1 MAHPQLENGHTR
13 IANEVLEHL
22 IKTHLSPNQ
31 WQVLLCIIRKTYGF
45 NKKVDYIAN
54 FQIVEATGL
63 GKEVVSR
70 CLKGLTDMNLLNRNK
85 KHIGIQKDWE
95 LWKLAIPSTIGTKL
109 AEQSTNEKLAI
120 SSTELAI
127 SSTELAISSTKVS
140 SPHVTQKTKETIQKK
155 LYKRNYGE
163 FDNILL
169 TDEEYQK
176 LLDRFG
182 QTLTLQHIENLSL
195 GIASKDYKYK
205 SHYATILNWARRDGG
220 RSNGKYKRNFGERES
235 QDADNRPPEVF
246 KDKRV
251 QERID
256 AAQRRNTPD
265 RIRLGLPP
273 LPESLTGPDSED
285 S

>member
-22 IKTHLSPNQ
+22 IRVHLSPNQ

-70 CLKGLTDMNLLNRNK
+70 CLRGLTDMNLLNRNK

-95 LWKLAIPSTIGTKL
+95 LWKLAISSTIGTKL
-109 AEQSTNEKLAI
+109 AEQTTSEKLAISSTELAI

-140 SPHVTQKTKETIQKK
+140 SPHVAQKKKETIQKK
-155 LYKRNYGE
+155 LYKRKYGE
-163 FDNILL
+163 FNNVLL
-169 TDEEYQK
+169 TDEDYAK
-176 LLDRFG
+176 LKTKIGEQQSEDL
-182 QTLTLQHIENLSL
+182 IERLSCYMEQNPKN
-195 GIASKDYKYK
+195 AKKYTN
-205 SHYATILNWARRDGG
+205 HYATILNWARRDGG
-220 RSNGKYKRNFGERES
+220 NDNGKYKGNPS
-235 QDADNRPPEVF
+235 QKPAGAFSDIIETD
-246 KDKRV
+246 
-251 QERID
+251 
-256 AAQRRNTPD
+256 
-265 RIRLGLPP
+265 
-273 LPESLTGPDSED
+273 
-285 S
+285 